1 MTDELKHA
9 AQLLVQENYTC
20 VLYGHGTA
28 LTDTRRGIRP
38 LMELL
43 ESGKDL
49 QDYCAADRVVG
60 KGAAFL
66 YILLQ
71 IRAVYARVIS
81 TPAKQVLSG
90 CGIVL
95 CYDTEVPAIENRS
108 RTGLCPIE
116 TAVWNLDDPEEA
128 LSVIR
133 KTLEKL

>member
-9 AQLLVQENYTC
+9 AQLLVQGNYTC
-20 VLYGHGTA
+20 VLYAQGTA

-90 CGIVL
+90 SGIVL

-116 TAVWNLDDPEEA
+116 TAVWNLDDPKEA

-133 KTLEKL
+133 TTLEKL